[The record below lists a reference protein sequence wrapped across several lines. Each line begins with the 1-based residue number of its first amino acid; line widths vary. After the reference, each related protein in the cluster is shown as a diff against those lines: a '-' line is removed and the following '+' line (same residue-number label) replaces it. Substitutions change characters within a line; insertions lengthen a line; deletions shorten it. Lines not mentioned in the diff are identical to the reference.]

1 MAISTDLFSTLKDE
15 ILQGKLLSG
24 QKLTEKVICEKY
36 QISRTPVREALHK
49 LEMEGLVESIPNR
62 GFFVLGLTD
71 QDYMDMFTLRKVYE
85 VQATQWAIQRITKK
99 ELEELE
105 ELFEFMEF
113 YTMKKDIAKMLTINM
128 NFHQKI
134 YAASH
139 NRMLKNLLSSYQEML
154 KHRENPVVK
163 SDSYLIEVF
172 SEHKAIFEAFKNR
185 DVEAGM
191 AAMSIHM
198 DNSMARYTS
207 SNK

>member
-85 VQATQWAIQRITKK
+85 VQATQWAIQRITKE

-207 SNK
+207 RNK

>member
-62 GFFVLGLTD
+62 GFFVLGLTE
-71 QDYMDMFTLRKVYE
+71 QDYLDMFTLRKVYE
-85 VQATQWAIQRITKK
+85 VQATQWAIQRITP
-99 ELEELE
+99 EEFEELE

-113 YTMKKDIAKMLTINM
+113 YTMKQDVAKMLTINM

-154 KHRENPVVK
+154 KHRESPVVK
-163 SDSYLIEVF
+163 SDNYLLEVF
-172 SEHKAIFEAFKNR
+172 SEHKAIFEAFKKR
-185 DVEAGM
+185 DVEAGII
-191 AAMSIHM
+191 AMSIHM

-207 SNK
+207 RNK

>member
-85 VQATQWAIQRITKK
+85 VQATQWAIQRITK
-99 ELEELE
+99 E
-105 ELFEFMEF
+105 EF
-113 YTMKKDIAKMLTINM
+113 YSGEYESCNTCLP
-128 NFHQKI
+128 
-134 YAASH
+134 
-139 NRMLKNLLSSYQEML
+139 E
-154 KHRENPVVK
+154 
-163 SDSYLIEVF
+163 
-172 SEHKAIFEAFKNR
+172 
-185 DVEAGM
+185 
-191 AAMSIHM
+191 
-198 DNSMARYTS
+198 
-207 SNK
+207 

>member
-85 VQATQWAIQRITKK
+85 VQATQWAIQRITKE

-154 KHRENPVVK
+154 KHRENPVAK
-163 SDSYLIEVF
+163 SDTYLLEVF

-207 SNK
+207 RNK